1 MESSESIF
9 VTAEALE
16 AGLEYLRGS
25 PTDGGSLEMI
35 VRRPQI
41 GQREILADGIL
52 DPALGL
58 AGDGWL
64 ARGSSSTPDGSAHPE
79 MQLTL
84 MNVRVIGLIAP
95 DKNRWPLAGDQLFV
109 DLDLSKDN
117 LPPGTR
123 LAVGFAVI
131 EITAQPHTGC
141 SQFQARFGR
150 DALKFISSPVG
161 KQLQMRGIYA
171 RVVTPG
177 AIQVGDLLRKI

>member
-1 MESSESIF
+1 MEPSQTYYR
-9 VTAEALE
+9 TAEELE
-16 AGLEYLRGS
+16 AGLDHLRSSPADCGS
-25 PTDGGSLEMI
+25 VEMI
-35 VRRPQI
+35 VCRPQV
-41 GQREILADGIL
+41 GQREVLAAGVL

-58 AGDGWL
+58 VGDGWL

-84 MNVRVIGLIAP
+84 MNVRVIGLISP

-123 LAVGFAVI
+123 LAAGFAVI

-141 SQFQARFGR
+141 SQFQSRFGR

-171 RVVTPG
+171 RVISQGSVR
-177 AIQVGDLLRKI
+177 VGDLLRKI